1 MEELKKNPAKVMGV
15 ATALLAL
22 AAVYIPGLPQ
32 EAILAV
38 VAAVVLGGHKVQQI
52 EDQKT
57 EEALAETPELEG
69 HERQLALLLA
79 ENDALRQASAPA
91 KPSDTAPIR
100 KVSEVDL
107 DQGTYTLT
115 K

>member
-1 MEELKKNPAKVMGV
+1 MDELKKNPAKVMGV
-15 ATALLAL
+15 VAALLAL

-38 VAAVVLGGHKVQQI
+38 VAAVVVGGHQVQRF

-79 ENDALRQASAPA
+79 ENEALRAGTLTNTTA
-91 KPSDTAPIR
+91 TAPIR

>member
-1 MEELKKNPAKVMGV
+1 MNELKKNPAKVMGV
-15 ATALLAL
+15 LTAVLAL
-22 AAVYIPGLPQ
+22 AAVYVPGLPQ

-38 VAAVVLGGHKVQQI
+38 VAAVLFGGHQVQRI

-79 ENDALRQASAPA
+79 ENEALRAGTLT
-91 KPSDTAPIR
+91 KTTDTAPLR

-115 K
+115 T

>member
-1 MEELKKNPAKVMGV
+1 MHELKRNPAKVMGV
-15 ATALLAL
+15 VTAVLAL

-38 VAAVVLGGHKVQQI
+38 VAAVLFGGHQVQRI

-79 ENDALRQASAPA
+79 ENAALRAGTLPKAA
-91 KPSDTAPIR
+91 DTAPLL
-100 KVSEVDL
+100 KVSGVDL
-107 DQGTYTLT
+107 EQGTCTLAT
-115 K
+115 

>member
-1 MEELKKNPAKVMGV
+1 MNELKRNPAKVMGLV
-15 ATALLAL
+15 TAVLAL

-38 VAAVVLGGHKVQQI
+38 VAAVLFGGHQVQRI

-79 ENDALRQASAPA
+79 ENAALRAGPHQ
-91 KPSDTAPIR
+91 KPTDTAPIP
-100 KVSEVDL
+100 KVSNVDL

-115 K
+115 T